1 MIRLKACVARNFCK
15 KFCSIEDLP
24 VKKILL
30 ITLAAIILSGFF
42 YPISSMP
49 TFFQWLTLANPVRH
63 FLTIVRSIFLKGTG
77 IAELWPQYL
86 TLLGMAFAGL
96 SLAVHRFR
104 RSVA

>member
-1 MIRLKACVARNFCK
+1 MTMFLFM
-15 KFCSIEDLP
+15 LP
-24 VKKILL
+24 
-30 ITLAAIILSGFF
+30 AIILSGFF

-49 TFFQWLTLANPVRH
+49 AFFQWLTLANPVRH

-86 TLLGMAFAGL
+86 VLLGMAFTGL
-96 SLAVHRFR
+96 ALAVQRFR